1 RRDVPTRRARRGP
14 RRDAP
19 DEARRERA
27 EHDLRHELRRR
38 RRAGGGVAGGRRA
51 RLPDRRRGGPEV
63 AGAVRRARPPGR
75 QRAAAPQRAPP
86 AREGHRH
93 GRGGHLAGPVPLH
106 RAADDQVPCR
116 ADGSRRPLLDK
127 ARRGGARLPA
137 ARRLARGPA
146 PGRGGA
152 ARREGLVGAAREV
165 LMATVAAGGGHVA
178 TARAMAEA
186 VAEASDGELTARVV
200 DVMAEHAPRLDA
212 RHKAGWRALL
222 ARPRLIRASQAVMDA
237 APAASRTVQGLV
249 LSGFTRRVTAA
260 LNARPPALV
269 VVNHGWLATS
279 FTAARRRHGLA
290 SRVVVLATEP
300 FDASALWSAPG
311 AETVLAPSAAA
322 AEDLVRL
329 GVARDAVHVSRYPV
343 ARRFHSPPR
352 RAEARARLDRRA
364 ARPAVAG
371 PGRAGRGGLPR
382 ARARRPAA
390 RPPLAAPAGPRAR
403 RGPRPARRRP
413 RPRPPA
419 PAPRRARRPP
429 AATPP
434 RAASPPRPA

>member
-1 RRDVPTRRARRGP
+1 M
-14 RRDAP
+14 
-19 DEARRERA
+19 
-27 EHDLRHELRRR
+27 
-38 RRAGGGVAGGRRA
+38 
-51 RLPDRRRGGPEV
+51 
-63 AGAVRRARPPGR
+63 
-75 QRAAAPQRAPP
+75 
-86 AREGHRH
+86 
-93 GRGGHLAGPVPLH
+93 
-106 RAADDQVPCR
+106 
-116 ADGSRRPLLDK
+116 
-127 ARRGGARLPA
+127 
-137 ARRLARGPA
+137 
-146 PGRGGA
+146 
-152 ARREGLVGAAREV
+152 GAAREV

-329 GVARDAVHVSRYPV
+329 GVARDAVHVSGYPV
-343 ARRFHSPPR
+343 ARRFHSPPS
-352 RAEARARLDRRA
+352 RAEARARLDLGDGFVVLLSLGAEGVAGDDATGAVVALARQGATVLCVTGRNEALA
-364 ARPAVAG
+364 ARLASAAAAAGVAG
-371 PGRAGRGGLPR
+371 SVRVLGFVERMEV
-382 ARARRPAA
+382 
-390 RPPLAAPAGPRAR
+390 PLAASDVVAGKAGPASTLEALAVGRPVVAASYAGLNELAVVRFLETRGLGSRA
-403 RGPRPARRRP
+403 GSFAGL
-413 RPRPPA
+413 
-419 PAPRRARRPP
+419 P
-429 AATPP
+429 AAVAAWRDRPD
-434 RAASPPRPA
+434 RLAAAASPAAALDFGGMSAGIGRFLTRLALSGDADPALLSPGAFAAVTKSSLGAAGTRRAP